1 MPYTDKEIK
10 IRRLERE
17 VATLTNSI
25 HDMRQALKYKV
36 SRREKLLDRL
46 RVLKEEQT

>member
-1 MPYTDKEIK
+1 MPYTEKEIK

-25 HDMRQALKYKV
+25 HDMRETLKYKA
-36 SRREKLLDRL
+36 SRRERLLDRL
-46 RVLKEEQT
+46 RVLKGEQT

>member
-1 MPYTDKEIK
+1 MPYTETEIK

-17 VATLTNSI
+17 IAALSNSI
-25 HDMRQALKYKV
+25 HDMRIAIASKV

-46 RVLKEEQT
+46 RVLKEGQA